1 MSMRILNRVLP
12 SGAILSLLVIST
24 LIGAPASQPA
34 LRPASQPS
42 PFKPRAND
50 PNLPTVFI
58 VGDSTVKNHWPLV
71 GWGDPIAD
79 YFDLKRINVE
89 NDAAAG
95 RSSRTFIAE
104 GRWEAVRAKLRPG
117 DFVLMQFGHND
128 TKAPISAQR
137 YSMPG
142 LGDETEKSVD
152 AKTGEAV
159 TIHTYGWYM
168 RKMISEAQA
177 AGATPIVFS
186 SVPRCKWAD
195 GKIVRGEENHVLW
208 ASQIAA
214 KMGVQFVDLN
224 ALIADLYDPCGQRR
238 IKALYFPG
246 DNTHVNLAGAKVN
259 AACAVMGIWGL
270 KDCALGKFL
279 VPNAAEMAAE
289 GTVIPPMPVTRPA
302 TTESSAT
309 HG

>member
-1 MSMRILNRVLP
+1 MSIRILNRLLLSIAMLSALGISVLI
-12 SGAILSLLVIST
+12 AE
-24 LIGAPASQPA
+24 PATQASS
-34 LRPASQPS
+34 RPTSQPS
-42 PFKPRAND
+42 PFKVRVIN
-50 PNLPTVFI
+50 PNLPTIFI

-71 GWGDPIAD
+71 GWGDPVAD
-79 YFDLKRINVE
+79 YFDLHRINVE

-137 YSMPG
+137 YSLPG
-142 LGDETEKSVD
+142 LGDEIENSVD
-152 AKTGEAV
+152 PKTGQPV

-186 SVPRCKWAD
+186 SVPRCKWAE

-224 ALIADLYDPCGQRR
+224 ALIADLYDPCGQKR

-246 DNTHVNLAGAKVN
+246 DNTHVNLVGAKVN
-259 AACAVMGIWGL
+259 AGCVVIGILGL
-270 KDCALGKFL
+270 KNCSLAKFL
-279 VPNAAEMAAE
+279 VPDAGEMAGAA
-289 GTVIPPMPVTRPA
+289 TVIPPMPATRPA
-302 TTESSAT
+302 TMASMRN
-309 HG
+309 